1 MTSMRTA
8 LLAPLL
14 LFVTCTVRAAF
25 AGPCTGAEVQLA
37 LVSRKLTLDATDV
50 ADGMLRPLAL
60 SYPECP
66 EILLAQAR
74 IEDSRGNAK
83 EAADLYIRYTDLEPD
98 SSRGFAY
105 FGRFFLEQRDY
116 MRADALSAAA
126 VDKDPNDPAALALRG
141 QILVMKGQSAE
152 GKALLEKAC
161 QLDPDDPEAQFQLG
175 AIYDKAKFAP
185 SAVKHFRKAAELNPR
200 DARAWDYLALNL
212 EPMGELDGAEQ
223 AYRKGLQVN
232 QPGRYHDSF
241 LDYNYGRFLAKK
253 NDLAASK
260 QHMDRAVEL
269 APQVRAV
276 WYERAKLNLRMKN
289 YQQARSDAKKA
300 ASCADPAH
308 VIIDLQIYA
317 LLAQVYGRLGE
328 TALAKKYADLS
339 RETQPPVRGEYR

>member
-1 MTSMRTA
+1 MRTP
-8 LLAPLL
+8 LLTPLL
-14 LFVTCTVRAAF
+14 LFVTCSARVAF
-25 AGPCTGAEVQLA
+25 AGPCTGAEAQLA
-37 LVSRKLTLDATDV
+37 RVSRELTLDATDV
-50 ADGMLRPLAL
+50 AEGMLRPVAL
-60 SYPECP
+60 SHPECP

-74 IEDSRGNAK
+74 IQDARGNADQ
-83 EAADLYIRYTDLEPD
+83 AAGLYIRYTDLEPEK
-98 SSRGFAY
+98 SQGFAY

-116 MRADALSAAA
+116 MRADAVSAAA

-175 AIYDKAKFAP
+175 TVYDKAKAAP
-185 SAVKHFRKAAELNPR
+185 SAVKHFRKATELNPR
-200 DARAWDYLALNL
+200 DSRAWDYLALNL
-212 EPMGELDGAEQ
+212 EPLGDLNGAEQ

-232 QPGRYHDSF
+232 QPGRHHDAF
-241 LDYNYGRFLAKK
+241 LDYNYGRFLAKR

-276 WYERAKLNLRMKN
+276 WYERAKLNLRIKN
-289 YQQARSDAKKA
+289 YQQARSDAEKA
-300 ASCADPAH
+300 ASCADPSH

-328 TALAKKYADLS
+328 TGLANKYAELS
-339 RETQPPVRGEYR
+339 RETEPPVRGEYR

>member
-1 MTSMRTA
+1 MMGMKAA

-14 LFVTCTVRAAF
+14 LSVATASAAF
-25 AGPCTGAEVQLA
+25 AGPCTGAEAQLA
-37 LVSRKLTLDATDV
+37 LISKKLTLDATDV
-50 ADGMLRPLAL
+50 AEGMLRPIAS

-74 IEDSRGNAK
+74 IQDARGNAQ

-98 SSRGFAY
+98 NSRGFAY

-116 MRADALSAAA
+116 MKADALSAAA
-126 VDKDPNDPAALALRG
+126 VDKNPNDPAALALRG

-152 GKALLEKAC
+152 GKTLLEKAC

-175 AIYDKAKFAP
+175 AIYDKAKAAP

-212 EPMGELDGAEQ
+212 EPTGELDGAEQ
-223 AYRKGLQVN
+223 SYRKGLQVN

-289 YQQARSDAKKA
+289 YQQARSDAEKA

-328 TALAKKYADLS
+328 TGLAKKYADLS
-339 RETQPPVRGEYR
+339 RETEPPVRGEYR